1 MLYRR
6 KVRSWVNYWFQVFLW
21 TCERGSYN
29 WMWKRGGPIQICDT
43 HNRLRPNYLLPQI
56 VKNYLHP
63 YGLLILTV
71 IRKAVFWTNLENKWF
86 SKYTAFYLAAPM
98 QGEQS
103 FLEPILLLGFI
114 WRYCFDDIVLTIL
127 FWQYFFVDITL
138 TLTLCCILIGRCC
151 LGLETR
157 VIIKISINP
166 CYPINLD

>member
-1 MLYRR
+1 
-6 KVRSWVNYWFQVFLW
+6 
-21 TCERGSYN
+21 
-29 WMWKRGGPIQICDT
+29 MWKRGGPIQICDT

-127 FWQYFFVDITL
+127 FWQYFLVDIKL

-157 VIIKISINP
+157 VIIKISKNP
-166 CYPINLD
+166 FYPINLD